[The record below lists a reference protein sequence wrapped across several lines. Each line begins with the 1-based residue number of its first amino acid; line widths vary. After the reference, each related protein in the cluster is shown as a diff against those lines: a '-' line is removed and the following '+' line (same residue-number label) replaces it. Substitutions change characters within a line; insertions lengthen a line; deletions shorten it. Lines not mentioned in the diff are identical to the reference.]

1 MQIWHAK
8 LKVWR
13 NFLSA
18 EANLGTVNYVIRPNA
33 SGKSN
38 FLDVFR
44 FLRDVA
50 RPEGGGLQKAI
61 ADRGGLPKLR
71 CLHARR
77 DTEVFLEIQ
86 WVSEPG
92 DSRPAWVYRLGIK
105 SEGAGADRPRVAREE
120 VLQLVDGKMV
130 SVLKRPDAHD
140 KADPELMTQTA
151 LEQIQAN
158 RGFRDL
164 SENFAGT
171 TYLHLVPQLLRF
183 GDSIG
188 GNRLESDPFGQ
199 AFLERVAKTGEKAR
213 QSRLTRIKKALANA
227 IPQFED
233 IRFIR
238 DENTGRP
245 HLEAK
250 YSHHRPHAGW
260 QREDQLSDGTLRLIA
275 LFWLLMEGESLLL
288 LEEPE
293 LSLDEE
299 IVRNLPRLI
308 DRVSRSTKKRQRQIV
323 ITTHSQALL
332 DNPAIDGR
340 SILRIERFHE
350 GTNISAPTA
359 DELELMR
366 SGISA
371 AEVLLPQAHP
381 KGVGSMALN

>member
-1 MQIWHAK
+1 MQISHVK
-8 LKVWR
+8 LKNWR

-18 EANLGTVNYVIRPNA
+18 EANLGTVNYVIGPNA

-105 SEGAGADRPRVAREE
+105 SEGAGANRPRVAREE

-340 SILRIERFHE
+340 WILRIERFHE